1 MENKLDIIVFGATGF
16 TGKHT
21 FPYLHKLCQ
30 QTGRQLTWGIGGRSK
45 QKLKEV
51 LHEYAQKLDAN
62 ALTSIPIIIADVTNE
77 LSILE
82 MAKKA
87 RVIIN
92 CCGPYQLYGEIVVKC
107 CVMAG
112 TNYVDVTGE
121 PYFQELMLSKYK
133 KSAEEKGIY
142 IVNSCGFDSLGSELL
157 LTFITKSFQG
167 TLNSAEIFTSLLI
180 HAPEAGPYVNS
191 GTWASIVTSLGQLRS
206 ALGLRRV
213 NNITSI
219 STTSPNC
226 SFRLPFTKDAS
237 IGIPNKWIVPYP
249 SPDSDVVKR
258 SQLYFYENDGKRPIQ
273 VRHYYLMDSWKNIL
287 LIVFFGLFVIILSQC
302 QCGRKLLLKYPKF
315 FSAGYFDHESPTE
328 ELSENIEFD
337 VYFYGKGWKETN
349 EKDNKFTTPPN
360 KSILGRLVAVNP
372 GYGFTCL
379 AVVLSAIM
387 ILTEPSNLPK
397 KGGVYSPAAAF
408 FKTSLVEEMQKNG
421 VPLEILSV
429 NDL

>member
-1 MENKLDIIVFGATGF
+1 MESKLDIIVFGATGF

-21 FPYLHKLCQ
+21 LPYLHRLCQ
-30 QTGRQLTWGIGGRSK
+30 QTGRQFTWGIAGRSE
-45 QKLKEV
+45 QKLKGV
-51 LHEYAQKLDAN
+51 LHEYAQKLDASTLN
-62 ALTSIPIIIADVTNE
+62 SIPIIIADVTNE

-87 RVIIN
+87 RMIIN
-92 CCGPYQLYGEIVVKC
+92 CCGPYQLYGEVVVKC

-121 PYFQELMLSKYK
+121 PYFQELMLLKYK
-133 KSAEEKGIY
+133 KGAEEKGIY
-142 IVNSCGFDSLGSELL
+142 IVNSCGFDSFGSEVPLTL
-157 LTFITKSFQG
+157 LTKNFHG
-167 TLNSAEIFTSLLI
+167 TLNSVEIFTCPST
-180 HAPEAGPYVNS
+180 HATETGPYINL
-191 GTWASIVTSLGQLRS
+191 GTWASIVNSLGQLRS
-206 ALGLRRV
+206 TMALRRI
-213 NNITSI
+213 NNIASI
-219 STTSPNC
+219 SKMSPNC
-226 SFRLPFTKDAS
+226 PLRLPFTKDGS
-237 IGIPNKWIVPYP
+237 IGIPNKRIVPCP

-287 LIVFFGLFVIILSQC
+287 LIIFFGLFVIILSQC

-315 FSAGYFDHESPTE
+315 FTGGYFDHESPTE
-328 ELSENIEFD
+328 ELVESTEFD
-337 VYFYGKGWKETN
+337 MYFYGKGWKETA
-349 EKDNKFTTPPN
+349 EKDNQFTTPPN
-360 KSILGRLVAVNP
+360 KSILGRLHVVNP

-397 KGGVYSPAAAF
+397 KGGVYTPAAAF